1 MSTKLLTVDGPTAI
15 NIDSKLKAF
24 CSLERLPIGST
35 VQIGP
40 HVYTVK
46 ACRYIEMKLFV
57 KSNRVNVLSED
68 IIFRE
73 DNKIKDFISTLGIP
87 NKNMFISAF
96 WKRAKISG
104 LIAST
109 SGFYCDFTDF
119 SIFDSK

>member
-1 MSTKLLTVDGPTAI
+1 MSTKLLTVVGPTTV
-15 NIDSKLKAF
+15 NTDSRLKAF
-24 CSLERLPIGST
+24 CSLQSLSIGST

-46 ACRYIEMKLFV
+46 ACRPIEMKLFV
-57 KSNRVNVLSED
+57 KSNKLNILYKDV
-68 IIFRE
+68 IIRE
-73 DNKIKDFISTLGIP
+73 DNKVKEFISTLGIA

-96 WKRAKISG
+96 WRRAHISG

-109 SGFYCDFTDF
+109 SGFYCDFTEF